1 MYITGMRC
9 ISDDA
14 LLDFCDHVLCM
25 GDHVL
30 CMFSV
35 GDSSRMDLYYLSF
48 IVNETLPLSAFFAL
62 HQYGSGRDIP
72 HMSWEC

>member
-14 LLDFCDHVLCM
+14 LIDFCDHVLCM
-25 GDHVL
+25 G
-30 CMFSV
+30 SV
-35 GDSSRMDLYYLSF
+35 GDSSRMDLYHLSF
-48 IVNETLPLSAFFAL
+48 IVNETLPLSAFFAM

-72 HMSWEC
+72 HMSWES